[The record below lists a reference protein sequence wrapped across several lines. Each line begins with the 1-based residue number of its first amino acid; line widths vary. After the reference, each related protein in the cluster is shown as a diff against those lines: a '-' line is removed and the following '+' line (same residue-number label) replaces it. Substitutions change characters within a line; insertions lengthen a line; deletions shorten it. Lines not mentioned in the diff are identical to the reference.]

1 MCCQACITI
10 LYDTEL
16 GRRYVIG
23 HSAIYDC
30 HLFPSYLTYKGITF
44 AQNPLELD
52 VLFQVD

>member
-52 VLFQVD
+52 VLIQVD